1 MTSVAFL
8 QQDATT
14 RDTAALLA
22 THEAPLRF
30 LCRELLG
37 NHDDA
42 EDALQETFLRAIRGL
57 GSFRGEAQL
66 KTWLTRIA
74 IRVCLEQRHQ
84 RHQRPIPLEQ
94 LPAPRPSASPETQ
107 TLHKLLL
114 QSALSELPPRRQAIF
129 LLKEVEG
136 WSLTEIAEATGT
148 NTPLVKVELYRA
160 RKTLQSWAA
169 RQEIQEK
176 RIL

>member
-1 MTSVAFL
+1 MTSVGFL

-14 RDTAALLA
+14 PDTAALLA
-22 THEAPLRF
+22 SHEAPLRF

-37 NHDDA
+37 SHDDA

-74 IRVCLEQRHQ
+74 IRVCLEQRRQ
-84 RHQRPIPLEQ
+84 CPIALEQ
-94 LPAPRPSASPETQ
+94 LPTPRPSASPETQ
-107 TLHKLLL
+107 TLQRLLL
-114 QSALSELPPRRQAIF
+114 QSALSELPPRRRAIF

-136 WSLTEIAEATGT
+136 WSLAEIAEATGT

-160 RKTLQSWAA
+160 RKTLQSWVT

>member
-8 QQDATT
+8 QQDATCERET
-14 RDTAALLA
+14 SAIAALLSP
-22 THEAPLRF
+22 HEAALRF

-57 GSFRGEAQL
+57 PKFRQDAQL

-74 IRVCLEQRHQ
+74 IRVCLEQR
-84 RHQRPIPLEQ
+84 RRPHPISE
-94 LPAPRPSASPETQ
+94 LPPPVYSPSPETQ
-107 TLHKLLL
+107 TLQKLWL
-114 QSALSELPPRRQAIF
+114 QSALGELSPRRRAIF

-136 WSLTEIAEATGT
+136 WSLAEIAEATGT
-148 NTPLVKVELYRA
+148 NTPLIKIELYRA
-160 RKTLQSWAA
+160 RKALKSWVA

-176 RIL
+176 RIP

>member
-1 MTSVAFL
+1 MTSVGLL

-14 RDTAALLA
+14 SDPATLLA
-22 THEAPLRF
+22 PHEAPLRF

-42 EDALQETFLRAIRGL
+42 EDALQETFLRALRGL
-57 GSFRGEAQL
+57 KSFRGEAQL

-74 IRVCLEQRHQ
+74 IRVCLEQR
-84 RHQRPIPLEQ
+84 RRPVQMLPL
-94 LPAPRPSASPETQ
+94 PPKSASPEAQ
-107 TLHKLLL
+107 TVHKLVLE
-114 QSALSELPPRRQAIF
+114 SALSELPPRRRAIF

-136 WSLTEIAEATGT
+136 WSLAEIAEATGT
-148 NTPLVKVELYRA
+148 NAPLVKVELYRA
-160 RKTLQSWAA
+160 RKTLASWAA

>member
-8 QQDATT
+8 QQDATH
-14 RDTAALLA
+14 DPAALLA
-22 THEAPLRF
+22 PHEASLRF

-57 GSFRGEAQL
+57 QSFRGEAQL

-74 IRVCLEQRHQ
+74 LRVCLEQR
-84 RHQRPIPLEQ
+84 RPRAITELPL
-94 LPAPRPSASPETQ
+94 PTPSASPETQ
-107 TLHKLLL
+107 TIQKLLL
-114 QSALSELPPRRQAIF
+114 QSALAELPPRRRAIF

-148 NTPLVKVELYRA
+148 NAPLVKVELYRA

>member
-8 QQDATT
+8 QQDATSE
-14 RDTAALLA
+14 TAALLA
-22 THEAPLRF
+22 PHEASLRF
-30 LCRELLG
+30 LCRELTG

-74 IRVCLEQRHQ
+74 IRVCLEQRRKQ
-84 RHQRPIPLEQ
+84 PIALEQ
-94 LPAPRPSASPETQ
+94 LPAPRPHASPETQ
-107 TLHKLLL
+107 TLQKFLL
-114 QSALSELPPRRQAIF
+114 QSALSELPPRRRAIF

-136 WSLTEIAEATGT
+136 WSLSEIAEATGT
-148 NTPLVKVELYRA
+148 NAPLVKVELYRA
-160 RKTLQSWAA
+160 RKTLQSWVV

-176 RIL
+176 RIP

>member
-8 QQDATT
+8 QQNATS
-14 RDTAALLA
+14 DTAAAIASLLSP
-22 THEAPLRF
+22 HEAALRF

-57 GSFRGEAQL
+57 PKFRHDAQL

-74 IRVCLEQRHQ
+74 IRVCLEQR
-84 RHQRPIPLEQ
+84 RRPQLEHA
-94 LPAPRPSASPETQ
+94 LPAPTPTLSPETQ
-107 TLHKLLL
+107 TVNRLWL
-114 QSALSELPPRRQAIF
+114 QSALSELSPRRRAIF

-136 WSLTEIAEATGT
+136 WSLAEIAKATGT

-160 RKTLQSWAA
+160 RKTLQSWVA

-176 RIL
+176 RVL